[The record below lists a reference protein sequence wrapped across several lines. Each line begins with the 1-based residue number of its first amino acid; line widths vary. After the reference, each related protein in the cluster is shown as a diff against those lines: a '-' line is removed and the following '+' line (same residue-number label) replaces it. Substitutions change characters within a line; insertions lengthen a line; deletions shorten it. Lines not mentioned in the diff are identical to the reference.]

1 MKYTIEYSKQAIRD
15 MDRVWAEVFSSS
27 KNYDT
32 ASRYLTDL
40 LDTVERKTDFP
51 KSGTPLYYD
60 EIFTGYYF
68 VIFKAYMAFYR
79 IENKRVLVD
88 RILYGKSDYLRH
100 LYKQNSTNRNVL
112 VDNKISEA
120 NDD

>member
-32 ASRYLTDL
+32 ASRYLADL

-88 RILYGKSDYLRH
+88 RILYGKSDYLRQ

>member
-68 VIFKAYMAFYR
+68 VIFKA
-79 IENKRVLVD
+79 
-88 RILYGKSDYLRH
+88 
-100 LYKQNSTNRNVL
+100 
-112 VDNKISEA
+112 
-120 NDD
+120 